1 MNDKKL
7 MNFTIDKSII
17 EEFNKV
23 AKSMAIN
30 KSQLIENF
38 ISKWILE
45 NTDDNLQ
52 SNE

>member
-7 MNFTIDKSII
+7 MNFTISKSVI

-23 AKSMAIN
+23 AKSKAIN

-38 ISKWILE
+38 ISKWIRE
-45 NTDDNLQ
+45 NTDEYKKL
-52 SNE
+52 S